1 MKYKNPMTRRQSMKK
16 LFKLK
21 ELMLKIILRIE
32 LTKKSLIKIIII
44 KSNELYF
51 IFYI

>member
-1 MKYKNPMTRRQSMKK
+1 MKK